1 MKKYCLIWA
10 SLCGFILANCS
21 PTKQIVLQT
30 LEPSPVTIS
39 NSIKKVGIVN
49 RSLPLNALNEESEI
63 DRIVAIEEHYIN
75 EKGRGAALNGLYEEL
90 LKDARFESIK
100 ILDTVAPNL
109 LDFGTAPD
117 AISWQ
122 TIQTICRRYGVDVIF
137 SMAYFETDTKVSL
150 KKASM
155 LQPNLMRVK
164 TKVPAQEI
172 TLETLIENGWKIYD
186 PNEREIIDEFVFNDQ
201 IISKGTG
208 IDPIDAFQAI
218 EGRKD
223 TIIGQSKA
231 TGATYGQRLRPF
243 NNQLQRDYYVRGSDN
258 LERAGHLAENGT
270 WDQAAE
276 LWRLELESPN
286 EKVRSK
292 SCHNLA
298 VTCERNDDLE
308 GALNWASKALELDA
322 NKTGTSY
329 LESLKKRIEQKKVL
343 QQQIDR
349 SAFGK

>member
-1 MKKYCLIWA
+1 MKKYYLLWV
-10 SLCGFILANCS
+10 SLCGFILINCS

-39 NSIKKVGIVN
+39 STIKKVGIVN
-49 RSLPLNALNEESEI
+49 RSLPQNDLNGETGI
-63 DRIVAIEEHYIN
+63 DRMVAVEERYIN

-100 ILDTVAPNL
+100 ILDSVSPTL

-117 AISWQ
+117 SISWQ
-122 TIQTICRRYGVDVIF
+122 TIETICRKYGVDVIF
-137 SMAYFETDTKVSL
+137 SMAYFDTDTKVSL

-186 PNEREIIDEFVFNDQ
+186 PNDRAIIDEFVFNDQ
-201 IISKGTG
+201 IISKGMG
-208 IDPIDAFQAI
+208 IDPIDAFRAI

-231 TGATYGQRLRPF
+231 TGVTYGQRLLPF
-243 NNQLQRDYYVRGSDN
+243 NNQLLRDYYVRGSQN
-258 LERAGHLAENGT
+258 LERAGDLAENGA

-276 LWRLELESPN
+276 LWRSELESPN

-298 VTCERNDDLE
+298 VSFERIDDLD
-308 GALNWASKALELDA
+308 GALEWASKALELDA
-322 NKTGTSY
+322 SKSGLAY
-329 LESLKKRIEQKKVL
+329 VESLRKRIEQKMVV
-343 QQQIDR
+343 QQQIDG
-349 SAFGK
+349 SAMGK